1 MSQVVPQPAYDA
13 SKAPASTDAPRDVF
27 IDLTHLG
34 RHVTGIER
42 VSIEQFEKVT
52 FANATVRHVRS
63 RGILSMIWHQQVWLP
78 LLVVL
83 YPKAVFVFP
92 GFPPSPL
99 FTLIP
104 SRVVMYVHDLF
115 LITRRSDLGLKA
127 RLYLAGP
134 FSFAVRRLTQFQV
147 NSEKTHREL
156 APFARSTADISLYR
170 PVVRN
175 VFAFDASA
183 RAVRTDATNPLKLV
197 ALGTVEP
204 RKNYGAALA
213 ILDALIAA
221 GHTGAQ
227 LHIVGREGWGEAR
240 VAIQNHP
247 AVVVHGY
254 LSAPDAKAVLEAA
267 DVYLCTSH
275 DEGLGLPLLEAQ
287 FAGLAVVAPDQD
299 VFREVLGASGVFID
313 PLLPTK
319 AAAVIMALLAQHQW
333 RQTTCQAALDNVA
346 RWNDAAA
353 RDADTAKNRFAT
365 RQEHLV
371 TPF

>member
-1 MSQVVPQPAYDA
+1 MSQAVPQSGYKDA
-13 SKAPASTDAPRDVF
+13 ASAPVTMAAPRDVF

-52 FANATVRHVRS
+52 FANANVRHVRS
-63 RGILSMIWHQQVWLP
+63 NGILSMIWRQQVWLP
-78 LLVVL
+78 LLAL
-83 YPKAVFVFP
+83 FYPKAVFVFP
-92 GFPPSPL
+92 GFPPSPV
-99 FTLIP
+99 FTLIAH
-104 SRVVMYVHDLF
+104 RVVMYVHDLF

-127 RLYLAGP
+127 RLYMAGP

-147 NSEKTHREL
+147 NSEKTRREL
-156 APFARSTADISLYR
+156 APFARSDADIALYR

-175 VFAFDASA
+175 VF
-183 RAVRTDATNPLKLV
+183 TLDATQRATRSDAANPLKLV

-204 RKNYGAALA
+204 RKNYSAALA

-227 LHIVGREGWGEAR
+227 LHIVGREGWGDAR
-240 VAIQNHP
+240 AAIQNHP

-254 LSAPDAKAVLEAA
+254 LSAADAKAVLESA

-299 VFREVLGASGVFID
+299 VFREVLGTSGVFID
-313 PLLPTK
+313 PAQPTR
-319 AAAVIMALLAQHQW
+319 AAAVITSLLAQNHW
-333 RQTTCQAALDNVA
+333 RQTTCQCALANVA
-346 RWNDAAA
+346 RWNDGAA
-353 RDADTAKNRFAT
+353 RDAETAKNRFAA
-365 RQEHLV
+365 R
-371 TPF
+371 PAN